1 MRLRCDRAMAVVG
14 RPPISTPD
22 DSRVECRR
30 QEGLRPG
37 QTEVLQVLR
46 VFQPVRVFQL
56 LRVLQMVRG
65 CLDRNQESVGR

>member
-1 MRLRCDRAMAVVG
+1 MAVVG

-46 VFQPVRVFQL
+46 VFKPVRVFQL